1 MSEKMKKTL
10 VLAGGG
16 HAHIHTIYNLEK
28 ITSKGHEVILVS
40 PSEYHYYSGMGPG
53 MIGGIYRPDEIRFN
67 IRNMAETRGAK
78 FIRDSVVKINPEKKT
93 LSLGSGR
100 ITGYDAVSFNI
111 GSIVSF
117 NTANEDKK
125 NIYTVRPIE
134 NLWKAKNRISGL
146 CRNRKISVAL
156 IGGGPA
162 AVEVACNIHSL
173 AKMDRLIFPET
184 RIYCDRFMPGNMKYA
199 GHAEKILSGKGI
211 IIFKGMTATGAENGI
226 IKFSTGQTA
235 EADIILVASGV
246 TSQSVFRD
254 SMIHTGA
261 DGCMSVNSFL
271 QSVDFP
277 DIFGGGDCI
286 HFTDHPL
293 DKAGVYA
300 VRQADVLF
308 RNLCAYLD
316 EKPLVKF
323 NEWQKNYLRILN
335 TGQGKGLLEKNGIVV
350 EGKTAFM
357 IKDFIDRRFM
367 RKFRSGTI
375 HED

>member
-1 MSEKMKKTL
+1 MKKTL

-16 HAHIHTIYNLEK
+16 HAHIHTLYNLEK
-28 ITSKGHEVILVS
+28 ITSRGHEVILVS

-53 MIGGIYRPDEIRFN
+53 MTGGIYRPDEIRFN
-67 IRNMAETRGAK
+67 IRKMAENRGAR
-78 FIRDSVVKINPEKKT
+78 FIMDSVVKTDPAKRI
-93 LSLGSGR
+93 LFLGSGR

-117 NTANEDKK
+117 YTANEDKK
-125 NIYTVRPIE
+125 NIYTVKPIE

-162 AVEVACNIHSL
+162 AVEIAANIHSL
-173 AKMDRLIFPET
+173 AKTDRLVIPGI
-184 RIYCDRFMPGNMKYA
+184 RIYCDRFMPGNKTLA
-199 GHAEKILSGKGI
+199 DSAKKILSEKGI
-211 IIFKGMTATGAENGI
+211 VIFEGLTATGAEKGI
-226 IKFSTGQTA
+226 IEFSTGRTA

-246 TSQSVFRD
+246 TAQSVFRD
-254 SMIHTGA
+254 SGIDTGS
-261 DGCMSVNSFL
+261 DGCMEVNAFL
-271 QSVDFP
+271 QSVNHP

-286 HFTDHPL
+286 HFRDHPL

-300 VRQADVLF
+300 VRQASVLF

-316 EKPLVKF
+316 KKPLRRFDK
-323 NEWQKNYLRILN
+323 WHGSYLRILD
-335 TGQGKGLLEKNGIVV
+335 TGQGKGLLEKNGIVM

-375 HED
+375 HDD